1 MITRTDPRHDSVLTC
16 RNDNNQ
22 LHSTIQLQQETRNES
37 TINNQPNTTNIKQQ
51 KKHQTT
57 KKNAKGLF
65 PTNTKKYKKT
75 IPSLDFSR
83 FPALV
88 KLGISGTSPSL
99 VRSVSDASPS
109 GSRWSDSGVLERW
122 ECHGAWSR
130 WDKWSKNG
138 KMDSETLKEMRGSTR
153 KNMGQVY
160 NNIFMYN
167 SIDRL
172 WMDDEWINDNEW

>member
-37 TINNQPNTTNIKQQ
+37 TINNQPNTTNIKQT
-51 KKHQTT
+51 KKTSNN

-65 PTNTKKYKKT
+65 PTTQKIQENY
-75 IPSLDFSR
+75 PSLDFSR

-130 WDKWSKNG
+130 WDKWSKMG
-138 KMDSETLKEMRGSTR
+138 RWIPKHWKKWEVAQEKTWDRYTIIYLCTTR
-153 KNMGQVY
+153 SN
-160 NNIFMYN
+160 
-167 SIDRL
+167 RL
-172 WMDDEWINDNEW
+172 WMDDEWIW